1 MSELMVAD
9 PRGDADFEAFARI
22 DAQAFGAPLD
32 RTRRWVAAGRPL
44 LRFRV
49 ALVGDEVVGG
59 YALMP
64 MGQFYGGR
72 SVPAQGVVAVVVSP
86 LWRRRGAAGAMMR
99 DLVAICRE
107 TNTAVA
113 PLYAATVRLYR
124 RWGWEVAD
132 RAVNHTVRTDALVQL
147 RGDGIPVNAP
157 PAAALEALRRSYLFA
172 WDGPLDRPDSW
183 LSIQGTPED
192 VAEHSFLYGWEENG
206 RLTGFMRYRYGSLD
220 GTEQRVIVDEIHA
233 TTLDATHGL
242 LGLLGANES
251 IYRDVV
257 FHMCLGAKSDLL
269 YVLSDASKSVRTE
282 GHLCWMQR
290 VVDVRAAL
298 QARGWAAHV
307 AHPLE
312 LEVADP
318 ALDTTERFTVDFA
331 GGRALVDPGGSGRVR
346 CSVGALSA
354 WYAGTLRAQDAARL
368 QLMSGPPDDLVAMD
382 GLIGGRPTWMP
393 DHF

>member
-1 MSELMVAD
+1 MSELVVAD
-9 PRGDADFEAFARI
+9 PRGDADFEAFARV
-22 DAQAFGAPLD
+22 DAQAFGAPPE
-32 RTRRWVAAGRPL
+32 RTRRWVAAARRQV
-44 LRFRV
+44 RFRF
-49 ALVGDEVVGG
+49 ARVGDEVVGG

-72 SVPAQGVVAVVVSP
+72 SVPTQGVLAVVVSP
-86 LWRRRGAAGAMMR
+86 MWRRRGAAGAMMR

-107 TNTAVA
+107 NNTALA

-124 RWGWEVAD
+124 RWGWEIAD
-132 RAVNHTVRTDALVQL
+132 RAVDHTVRTDALVHL
-147 RGDGIPVNAP
+147 RGEGAPVDTP
-157 PAAALEALRRSYLFA
+157 PAAALEALRRAYLPA
-172 WDGPLDRPDSW
+172 WDGPLDRPDAW
-183 LSIQGTPED
+183 LSIEGMPDEPN
-192 VAEHSFLYGWEENG
+192 EHSLLYGWEESG
-206 RLTGFMRYRYGSLD
+206 RLTGFVRYRYGVSS
-220 GTEQRVIVDEIHA
+220 GTESRVIVDEIHA
-233 TTLDATHGL
+233 TTLNATHGL

-251 IYRDVV
+251 IYRHVV

-290 VVDVRAAL
+290 VIDVPAAL

-307 AHPLE
+307 VHRLE

-318 ALDTTERFTVDFA
+318 ARDTTERFTVDFS
-331 GGRALVDPGGSGRVR
+331 GGSALVSPGGGGQVS

-368 QLMSGPPDDLVAMD
+368 RLMSGLPDDLIAMD
-382 GLIGGRPTWMP
+382 ALIGGRPTWMP